1 MDVARLGLAVDSS
14 QVEKGTVSLHQLT
27 GAAGQASVAAQKL
40 AGASQVEAAG
50 QKAATSA
57 TIAHTAAL
65 NAQHAVMRSTAQQ
78 RTMMVYQLN
87 DIAVSLASGMNPAM
101 VAMQQGSQI
110 LQGGFM
116 PAVRTLG
123 DLVGGLVTKFWPLA
137 AVIGVAS
144 AAIAGMTNEINETSA
159 VTVGF
164 GDVALATW
172 QVIAGGIYEIIR
184 PAVELLGG
192 WFGTAWDWVVQ
203 ATKDAG
209 NWIIRSIVGSIEYVK
224 TSIGTLPAA
233 FVVAGQA
240 AAQGLADAVAGGINS
255 IIGNI
260 NSLAAGINQLAGSE
274 VLGQIGAVNF
284 GKIEFGGTA
293 AMQSYEESWGKFN
306 NTAAA
311 LGERDF
317 MGQFFGAISGRAQEL
332 ALARQETEALAGAAG
347 AANDNVKALDDTSKS
362 LAETWGGTLK
372 SAWGGFWSDFH
383 NGLKEGK
390 GLWESLGNAGMSA
403 LDKLTSKA
411 LDMAANGIWDL
422 ILGAFGPTLGFG
434 SWGIGSGM
442 AGTSSITGSSGGYF
456 PAFDGGGF
464 TGSGPR
470 SGGMDGKGGF
480 LAMMHPNETVI
491 DHSRGQTGGGTSV
504 VRIELSP
511 DLEGRVLTQ
520 AAGNTVQIVRAS
532 EPATV
537 QKATVASGK
546 ALASGDY
553 RRGMASYGLQQQAK
567 RR

>member
-347 AANDNVKALDDTSKS
+347 AANDNVKKLADD
-362 LAETWGGTLK
+362 GLK
-372 SAWGGFWSDFH
+372 SAADRAKELADNLGKSIGAGLRDLISGAKDFGQVMFDVLGSVAQFALQQSASLFGGMGGGFGFLGSILS
-383 NGLKEGK
+383 GLFG
-390 GLWESLGNAGMSA
+390 GGF
-403 LDKLTSKA
+403 
-411 LDMAANGIWDL
+411 ANGGVFND
-422 ILGAFGPTLGFG
+422 GHVQPFARGGVVNGPTLFPMANGAGLMGEAGPEAIMPLRRGADGKLGVAANSNG
-434 SWGIGSGM
+434 SANIHVTVGVVVDERGNILPFVQDVARQEAQSAAA
-442 AGTSSITGSSGGYF
+442 AGTQIAVAQANKTAPAAVAGYQKNRAGG
-456 PAFDGGGF
+456 DW
-464 TGSGPR
+464 R
-470 SGGMDGKGGF
+470 
-480 LAMMHPNETVI
+480 L
-491 DHSRGQTGGGTSV
+491 
-504 VRIELSP
+504 
-511 DLEGRVLTQ
+511 
-520 AAGNTVQIVRAS
+520 
-532 EPATV
+532 
-537 QKATVASGK
+537 
-546 ALASGDY
+546 
-553 RRGMASYGLQQQAK
+553 
-567 RR
+567 